1 MIRRAT
7 REDIDIVMAI
17 VRNAQR
23 ALAELDIDQ
32 WQDGYPEREVI
43 HSDIDQGIGYV
54 ECDEHD
60 VPQGYIAIVFD
71 GEPAYQ
77 QIASSDWHTANS
89 YVVVHRICVSDE
101 ARRRGTALRL
111 MRYAAD
117 LAMQRG
123 IYAMRID
130 THEGNVRM
138 LSLLEKLGFEYC
150 GKVVYEQSGERVAY
164 DRNFSLDNKL

>member
-7 REDIDIVMAI
+7 HNDCDAIMSI
-17 VRNAQR
+17 VRSAQQ
-23 ALAELDIDQ
+23 ALAELGIDQ

-77 QIASSDWHTANS
+77 QIA
-89 YVVVHRICVSDE
+89 
-101 ARRRGTALRL
+101 
-111 MRYAAD
+111 
-117 LAMQRG
+117 
-123 IYAMRID
+123 
-130 THEGNVRM
+130 M
-138 LSLLEKLGFEYC
+138 L
-150 GKVVYEQSGERVAY
+150 
-164 DRNFSLDNKL
+164 

>member
-7 REDIDIVMAI
+7 HEDIDSIMAI
-17 VRNAQR
+17 VRSAQLS
-23 ALAELDIDQ
+23 LAELGIDQ

-43 HSDIDQGIGYV
+43 LADIDQGIGYV
-54 ECDEHD
+54 ECDERD
-60 VPQGYIAIVFD
+60 VPQGYVAIVFD
-71 GEPAYQ
+71 GEPAYE
-77 QIASSDWHTANS
+77 QIAVSDWHTANQ
-89 YVVVHRICVSDE
+89 YVVVHRICVSDG

-117 LAMQRG
+117 LAMQMG

-138 LSLLEKLGFEYC
+138 LAMLTKLGFEYC